1 MFIFL
6 QDIADFALASF
17 EEYFL
22 RGILGWLQLNWF
34 AQSRRRHAWILPGE
48 IGHNLFKLRKI
59 GVGRNGSLLSFE
71 LLIEKD
77 ILSKFANST
86 LRQRPV
92 EDFDVIYAVLNGSH
106 AEMVCDC

>member
-1 MFIFL
+1 
-6 QDIADFALASF
+6 
-17 EEYFL
+17 
-22 RGILGWLQLNWF
+22 
-34 AQSRRRHAWILPGE
+34 
-48 IGHNLFKLRKI
+48 
-59 GVGRNGSLLSFE
+59 VGRNGSLLSFE

-92 EDFDVIYAVLNGSH
+92 EDFDVIYAFLNGSH